1 LEQPTTDRQM
11 LFFLSRFVDVAV
23 VTVILS
29 AFT

>member
-1 LEQPTTDRQM
+1 LDSPSTDRQM
-11 LFFLSRFVDVAV
+11 LFFLSRFIDVAV